1 MRRALVTGITGQ
13 TGSYLAESLTAHGWE
28 VHGAVRTV
36 GEEAR
41 SGAPELHV
49 ADLTRPD
56 EITTVIERVRPDAVF
71 HLGGLTSV
79 AESWADPAAYAV
91 TVGGSTAA
99 ILAAAKRLTDAGH
112 EVRVVNA
119 SSAEVFGR
127 AVDQPQTARTAIA
140 PVTPYGAAK
149 ALGHHLVQ
157 MYRAGGLPAANGI
170 LYNHESPRRPLAFVT
185 RKITHGVAQI
195 AAGRAETLTL
205 GNLDARRDWGW
216 APDYAEALRLAADA
230 PDDYIIATG
239 VSHSVRDFVA
249 AAFAAVGI
257 DDWQPL
263 VRQDPR
269 FMRPNDAPEQ
279 RGDPSATEAALGWR
293 RTVGFEELV
302 AAMVA
307 ADLAALDEGATSAD

>member
-13 TGSYLAESLTAHGWE
+13 TGSYLAELLDEHGWE
-28 VHGAVRTV
+28 VHGAVRSA
-36 GEEAR
+36 GELAQ

-49 ADLTRPD
+49 ADLSRPD
-56 EITTVIERVRPDAVF
+56 EIASVIERLRPDAVF

-79 AESWADPAAYAV
+79 AESWTDPAAYAV
-91 TVGGSTAA
+91 TIGGSTAA
-99 ILAAAKRLTDAGH
+99 ILATARRLQDAGH

-127 AVDQPQTARTAIA
+127 AAEQPQTASTPIA

-149 ALGHHLVQ
+149 ALGHRLVQ
-157 MYRAGGLPAANGI
+157 MYRETGVPAANGI
-170 LYNHESPRRPLAFVT
+170 LFNHESPRRPLAFVT
-185 RKITHGVAQI
+185 RKITHGVALI
-195 AAGRAETLTL
+195 AAGRESSITL

-216 APDYAEALRLAADA
+216 APDYAEALRLAVDV
-230 PDDYIIATG
+230 PGDYIIATG

-263 VRQDPR
+263 VQQDPR

-279 RGDPSATEAALGWR
+279 RGDPAVTEAALGWR
-293 RTVGFEELV
+293 RTVDFAGMV

-307 ADLAALDEGATSAD
+307 ADLAELGDQA